1 MNGKLPSTAQS
12 PKRTKTLLNVCWLP
26 TDAVLMDALRPY
38 KARSRGRRLKELA
51 LLGAELERLGF
62 RLESTGTGYRVMHPA
77 NLDAGVD
84 AAAWGPVAGS
94 PVTPA
99 PALLAQMEV
108 EAPATGPTDHTQE
121 PLPVVA
127 QAGFATS
134 APHVAPEPVAA
145 IDDHDALAFAANF

>member
-1 MNGKLPSTAQS
+1 
-12 PKRTKTLLNVCWLP
+12 
-26 TDAVLMDALRPY
+26 MDALRPY

>member
-26 TDAVLMDALRPY
+26 TDAVLMDALRPF

-77 NLDAGVD
+77 SLEAGVD
-84 AAAWGPVAGS
+84 AAAWAPVAGT
-94 PVTPA
+94 PVTAA
-99 PALLAQMEV
+99 PALPAQMEV
-108 EAPATGPTDHTQE
+108 EAPAT
-121 PLPVVA
+121 A
-127 QAGFATS
+127 QAGQAQEPRSVVAEVGFASTP
-134 APHVAPEPVAA
+134 PHVAPEPVAA